1 MATGTTDILHIA
13 NPLAWLKGEIDRS
26 LALARETLAQG
37 LAQSDDRAAL
47 LARSGQHL
55 RQVRGALHML
65 RLDGAARFCGAL
77 EDAVGACAA
86 GEASLTRVN
95 VSVIDRAV
103 FALLQFLDDLAKGEP
118 DVPLKLFPVYR
129 ELGEI
134 SGRTEIAENE
144 LFFPDISP
152 VPPDR
157 AEAEPPVS
165 DPGAHVL
172 ACRSQFQRGLLAW
185 LTQPAK
191 AQGLQS
197 MRIAL
202 DALDRVAP
210 ALAGPPGLWWAAA
223 GLADALLQP
232 DERLQ
237 QTAVAPVFSRIERY
251 MRDLASGT
259 QGDAAPLMRDILYPL
274 ALSAPV
280 SRRVREVK
288 NLYRLDA
295 QVPEFC
301 VSGTLEYDMT
311 ALAPVLDDMR
321 RRLTAI
327 EDAWAR
333 YTSGSGEYLQYLR
346 RLREEV
352 TGLKSI
358 ARDLGHYRL
367 VRLLDIVSL
376 IASKLPDPYPKDNEI
391 LALEMAAAFLF
402 MEGMLD
408 HFTSPPPDI
417 DQQVAV
423 MVGWLLDAVKPR
435 GGAAK
440 GAGTP
445 RDDITQRQQFT
456 QIRGQVAHEILE
468 NLRQVEQTVDQIAR
482 DPAARDAI
490 ATLESPVRQIAGA
503 LKMLGLSRANGVLS
517 ACLHLMKLSVSEDP
531 TLTRASLE
539 WVADG
544 LSCLGF
550 YLDALKRGEHP
561 TEGILLGFV
570 QRLGREDARPAGAT
584 GWIPA
589 ASDLSVDEID
599 LGYVEPSAELEADYA
614 ARESD
619 WDPLS
624 VNEMVPESE
633 QALLPESAILQEMRD
648 AEELRAVYVDEA
660 QQVLDSIEHT
670 TVRLRASPTDLD
682 ALTYVRRGFH
692 TLKGSGRLVG
702 LDALGEFAW
711 GIERTLNDWL
721 HEQLPASVDLI
732 ETVEAAARALRASVD
747 ALRTSAELDLHG
759 YTEITERAASL
770 RERAAA
776 AATDAHPAPA
786 IEVEILPPTDAT
798 TQPPPVEIVI
808 GDVRLSEALFQIYL
822 RESAAHLATLEAAL
836 DQIDQDRTLALSSGV
851 TRAAHTLKSSSR
863 TTGFIAVAELAE
875 ALEQGLH
882 RFEDAVPPRTVL
894 DAFQEARMALAVML
908 SEIRL
913 HRLPETAHAEHAA
926 LLGVLHAPLHEA
938 SDDAVDGADAPPVPL
953 AAIETGE
960 LDLQLLPVF
969 LEEAHQLLPQISD
982 DLKSW
987 RARPDEVQPAR
998 ALARALHTLKGSAR
1012 MAGAMRIGELTH
1024 AVESR
1029 VGMAIETG
1037 ELDRALFSDL
1047 EHDLDQAAEWIDA
1060 LEGQA
1065 PRMLRA
1071 ARADTPAS
1079 SAGDTASQPA
1089 SAGPPTSLRV
1099 DPDVLDRLVNQA
1111 GEISIARGRIEGE
1124 MEAFRTALND
1134 LTDSVARLRNQ
1145 LRETQ
1150 LQADSQMQ
1158 SRLSEMKRDERD
1170 FDPLELD
1177 RYTRLQELTRMMAES
1192 LHDIQIIQHTLLTNS
1207 SETENALVQQARIG
1221 RDLQQD
1227 LLELRSVPFGTI
1239 SERLERTVRQ
1249 TARQLGREAELVLD
1263 GTALELDRSVL
1274 QRIAAPLEHMLRN
1287 AVAHGIEPIEQRE
1300 TDGKPRSG
1308 RISLTLAQEGNE
1320 NLLVLTDDGAGLDPD
1335 LIRMEALRLGLV
1347 GPSDNV
1353 GDAALNHMIFAP
1365 GFSTAQ
1371 SVTETS
1377 GRGIGL
1383 DVVRAEVAALGGS
1396 IEVASTRGIGTT
1408 FRIRFPLTLASAQVI
1423 LVRAQGT
1430 YAVPSTLIKQVR
1442 ELRPEEL
1449 SEVYDAGTISWESV
1463 DYPLH
1468 YLPRLLGAP
1477 RNEPEVRRHNA
1488 ILLLRAGDHRIAIHV
1503 DQVIRNQ
1510 EVVLKNIGPQLARV
1524 PGVVGATVLGT
1535 GQLVLILN
1543 PLQLATSDSIAAIA
1557 EKLPAARVI
1566 QASAPQSSVLV
1577 VDDSLTVRRLT
1588 GRLLVRE
1595 GYQVATAKDGMDAL
1609 VQMQE
1614 SLPDLLILDIEMPR
1628 MDGFELA
1635 KQLRSNARTAAIP
1648 IIMVSSRMA
1657 DKHQRHA
1664 LDLGVNAFFGKP
1676 YPEDELLACVAGLL
1690 GHDAAERAA

>member
-1 MATGTTDILHIA
+1 MTTSTTDILHIA

-26 LALARETLAQG
+26 LALAREALG
-37 LAQSDDRAAL
+37 QSLTQNDERAAL
-47 LARSGQHL
+47 LERAGQHL
-55 RQVRGALHML
+55 RQVRGALNML
-65 RLDGAARFCGAL
+65 RLDGAARFCAAL
-77 EDAVGACAA
+77 EDAAAACAS
-86 GEASLTRVN
+86 GEATLTRVN
-95 VSVIDRAV
+95 VSIIDRAI

-134 SGRTEIAENE
+134 SGRTSIAENE
-144 LFFPDISP
+144 LFFPDLTP
-152 VPPDR
+152 VPPER
-157 AEAEPPVS
+157 VQSSGSPS
-165 DPGAHVL
+165 DASARL
-172 ACRSQFQRGLLAW
+172 IACRSQFQRGLLAW

-191 AQGLQS
+191 AQGLHS
-197 MRIAL
+197 MRAAL
-202 DALDRVAP
+202 DEFDRSATALPV
-210 ALAGPPGLWWAAA
+210 PPGMWWAAA
-223 GLADALLQP
+223 GLIDTLAQP
-232 DERLQ
+232 DERLPPS
-237 QTAVAPVFSRIERY
+237 ALAPIFSRIERY
-251 MRDLASGT
+251 MRDLASG
-259 QGDAAPLMRDILYPL
+259 QAGDAAPLMRDILYPL
-274 ALSAPV
+274 ALCAPV

-288 NLYRLDA
+288 NLYHLDA

-301 VSGTLEYDMT
+301 VSGTLEYDVS

-321 RRLTAI
+321 RRLAAI

-333 YTSGSGEYLQYLR
+333 YTAGSGEHLR

-352 TGLKSI
+352 TGLKTI

-408 HFTSPPPDI
+408 HFTSPPADI

-435 GGAAK
+435 GNVAKSGGA
-440 GAGTP
+440 P

-468 NLRQVEQTVDQIAR
+468 NLRQVEQTIDQIAR

-490 ATLESPVRQIAGA
+490 ATLEPPVRQIAGA
-503 LKMLGLSRANGVLS
+503 LKMLGLNRANGVLS

-550 YLDALKRGEHP
+550 YLEALKRGENP

-570 QRLGREDARPAGAT
+570 QRLGRDDARPAGAT

-589 ASDLSVDEID
+589 ASDLPVDEVD
-599 LGYVEPSAELEADYA
+599 LDFAESAVDLATEYGESPGDWEPLPVTEL
-614 ARESD
+614 
-619 WDPLS
+619 
-624 VNEMVPESE
+624 VPESE
-633 QALLPESAILQEMRD
+633 LVIPTESPILREMRD
-648 AEELRAVYVDEA
+648 AQELRAVYVEEA
-660 QQVLDSIEHT
+660 QEVLDTIAHA
-670 TVRLRASPTDLD
+670 TVRLRASPTDVD

-702 LDALGEFAW
+702 LDALGEFACE
-711 GIERTLNDWL
+711 IERTLNYWL
-721 HEQLPASVDLI
+721 HEQLPASAALLDTI
-732 ETVEAAARALRASVD
+732 EAASRALRA
-747 ALRTSAELDLHG
+747 
-759 YTEITERAASL
+759 
-770 RERAAA
+770 
-776 AATDAHPAPA
+776 A
-786 IEVEILPPTDAT
+786 IEVLRAGREPDLAGDAGIIARASALRVPEVAAEPVVAAVVEPEVLAPTDAA
-798 TQPPPVEIVI
+798 TQPPPVEVVI
-808 GDVRLSEALFQIYL
+808 GDVRLSETLFQIYL
-822 RESAAHLATLEAAL
+822 RESAAHLATLESEL
-836 DQIDQDRTLALSSGV
+836 DQIEQDRELVLSASL

-863 TTGFIAVAELAE
+863 TTGFLAVADLAE
-875 ALEQGLH
+875 ALEQSLH
-882 RFEDAVPPRTVL
+882 RYEDARPARAAL
-894 DAFQEARMALAVML
+894 EAFHEARMALAGML

-913 HRLPETAHAEHAA
+913 HRLPLPANAERAA
-926 LLGVLHAPLHEA
+926 LVDALRTTPHEEVPEDVDEPVAPAMPSPLEIGAEA
-938 SDDAVDGADAPPVPL
+938 S
-953 AAIETGE
+953 E

-987 RARPDEVQPAR
+987 RARPGDVQPAR
-998 ALARALHTLKGSAR
+998 GLARALHTLKGSAR

-1029 VGMAIETG
+1029 VGMAIESG
-1037 ELDRALFSDL
+1037 
-1047 EHDLDQAAEWIDA
+1047 EHDAELYADIERDVDQVGEWIDA
-1060 LEGQA
+1060 LEAHA
-1065 PRMLRA
+1065 PRLTRA
-1071 ARADTPAS
+1071 AL
-1079 SAGDTASQPA
+1079 A
-1089 SAGPPTSLRV
+1089 SASPSASADPANPGPLPIPSTSLRV

-1111 GEISIARGRIEGE
+1111 GEISIARERIEGE
-1124 MEAFRTALND
+1124 MEAFRAALND
-1134 LTDSVARLRNQ
+1134 LTDSVARLRTQ

-1150 LQADSQMQ
+1150 VQADSQMQ
-1158 SRLSEMKRDERD
+1158 SRMSELKRDERD

-1207 SETENALVQQARIG
+1207 SETENALALQGRIG

-1227 LLELRSVPFGTI
+1227 LLELRSVPFGMLT
-1239 SERLERTVRQ
+1239 ERLERTVRQ
-1249 TARQLGREAELVLD
+1249 TARQVGREADLMLN

-1287 AVAHGIEPIEQRE
+1287 AVAHGIEPANERE
-1300 TDGKPRSG
+1300 SSGKPRG
-1308 RISLTLAQEGNE
+1308 GTITLELVQEGSE
-1320 NLLVLTDDGAGLDPD
+1320 NLIVLSDDGAGLDPE

-1347 GPSDNV
+1347 GPSESV
-1353 GDAALNHMIFAP
+1353 SDAALSHMIFAP

-1371 SVTETS
+1371 SITETA

-1383 DVVRAEVAALGGS
+1383 DVVRSEVAAIGGS
-1396 IEVASTRGIGTT
+1396 IEVASTRGVGTT
-1408 FRIRFPLTLASAQVI
+1408 FRIRFPLTLAAAQVI

-1430 YAVPSTLIKQVR
+1430 YAIPATLIEQVR
-1442 ELRPEEL
+1442 EIRPEEL
-1449 SEVYDAGTISWESV
+1449 SAIYDAGTISWESN

-1468 YLPRLLGAP
+1468 YLPRLLGEA
-1477 RNEPEVRRHNA
+1477 RGEPEIRRHNPV
-1488 ILLLRAGDHRIAIHV
+1488 LLLRGGDHRVAIHV

-1510 EVVLKNIGPQLARV
+1510 EVVLKHIGPQLARA

-1535 GQLVLILN
+1535 GQIVLIMN
-1543 PLQLATSDSIAAIA
+1543 PLQLAASGSIGAI
-1557 EKLPAARVI
+1557 EQKLPAARVI
-1566 QASAPQSSVLV
+1566 QATAPQATVLV

-1588 GRLLVRE
+1588 GRLLARE
-1595 GYQVATAKDGMDAL
+1595 GYQVATAKDGVDAL

-1614 SLPDLLILDIEMPR
+1614 NIPDLIILDIEMPR

-1648 IIMVSSRMA
+1648 IVVVSSRMA
-1657 DKHQRHA
+1657 EKHQRHA

-1676 YPEDELLACVAGLL
+1676 YPEDELLACVAELL
-1690 GHDAAERAA
+1690 GRGSAVRAA